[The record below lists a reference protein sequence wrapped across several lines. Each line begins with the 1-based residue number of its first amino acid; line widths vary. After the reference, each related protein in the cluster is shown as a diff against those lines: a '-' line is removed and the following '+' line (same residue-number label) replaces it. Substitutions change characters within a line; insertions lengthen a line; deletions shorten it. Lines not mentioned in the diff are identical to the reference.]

1 MGSAVF
7 LVFCGTCFGVYIRC
21 CGNGGLGFRPD
32 GGSLSKSAKVTKAL
46 LPHHSVP
53 RLGSA
58 CLNEGIANA
67 GVRAHRA

>member
-1 MGSAVF
+1 MGGWIA
-7 LVFCGTCFGVYIRC
+7 CDGHGGVHIRC
-21 CGNGGLGFRPD
+21 CGHGGLGFRPD

-58 CLNEGIANA
+58 CPQSGIAPWA
-67 GVRAHRA
+67 

>member
-1 MGSAVF
+1 MGV
-7 LVFCGTCFGVYIRC
+7 CFGRVVLSRHRYLDIFC
-21 CGNGGLGFRPD
+21 VHIHWLGNGYLGFRPY

-58 CLNEGIANA
+58 CP
-67 GVRAHRA
+67 